1 MADARVVLTGKTG
14 GAEIVFGSARTIT
27 LVKPG
32 HDGFDG
38 YDETRNLKVSAHVLV
53 VSGATSTNGSGH
65 GDLVLVFDEPAASAG
80 REPATGAVAAAGEQ
94 VVAPADGVGRGISVE
109 VFAHKHT
116 TTYF

>member
-1 MADARVVLTGKTG
+1 MADARGVLTGKTG
-14 GAEIVFGSARTIT
+14 DAEIVSGAARTIT
-27 LVKPG
+27 LVEPG

-38 YDETRNLKVSAHVLV
+38 YDETRNLKVSAHVPV
-53 VSGATSTNGSGH
+53 VSGATSTIGSGH
-65 GDLVLVFDEPAASAG
+65 GDLVLAFEPAASAG
-80 REPATGAVAAAGEQ
+80 REPATGAVAAAGEW